1 MILGNSGSCLLLE
14 WKVQFS
20 IFEGSGGCK
29 KGEALLIEGK
39 AMSKHQS
46 QNGIALMMVLSLV
59 SHSLRTRQEMNI
71 GSPNVTQSWEFKQ
84 IRANTSYY
92 MGDNI
97 LLCRNIVYDGLRQMA
112 NNYIYIIIRD
122 LSQFMAI
129 FSCGT

>member
-1 MILGNSGSCLLLE
+1 
-14 WKVQFS
+14 
-20 IFEGSGGCK
+20 
-29 KGEALLIEGK
+29 
-39 AMSKHQS
+39 MSKHQS

-112 NNYIYIIIRD
+112 NNYIYIYNYQGFIPIYGNLFLRNMTLNHGGCHLGVGARD
-122 LSQFMAI
+122 AAGWSDVVAHGAPVD
-129 FSCGT
+129 SAPRRV